1 MLILSV
7 AYDERERA
15 VLTFVPRTTS
25 VRGTRFEVPHA
36 ARGFDA
42 GAFDA
47 QGLAGVPAVQLIRRL
62 GVIDGVRRSPKS
74 RPRSKAGSACPE
86 RARAD
91 RCGREMLL
99 PLAKNATFLPC
110 PPRSPSTPT
119 RAPARVRAGRKPHL
133 GFFPRR

>member
-1 MLILSV
+1 MSRAQRGEIWLVDLGMVAKTRPVLILSV
-7 AYDERERA
+7 AYEERERA

-62 GVIDGVRRSPKS
+62 GVIDGPTLAQIETAVK
-74 RPRSKAGSACPE
+74 GWL
-86 RARAD
+86 
-91 RCGREMLL
+91 GL
-99 PLAKNATFLPC
+99 P
-110 PPRSPSTPT
+110 
-119 RAPARVRAGRKPHL
+119 
-133 GFFPRR
+133 

>member
-1 MLILSV
+1 MSRAQRGEIWLVDLGMIAKTRPVLILSV
-7 AYDERERA
+7 AYDDRERA

-62 GVIDGVRRSPKS
+62 GAIDGPTLAQIETAVK
-74 RPRSKAGSACPE
+74 GWL
-86 RARAD
+86 
-91 RCGREMLL
+91 GL
-99 PLAKNATFLPC
+99 P
-110 PPRSPSTPT
+110 
-119 RAPARVRAGRKPHL
+119 
-133 GFFPRR
+133 